1 MKKKVLLI
9 DDNVFENATFINNLR
24 YQYKVDAASRIVSA
38 RSKLKESVEYDL
50 IVLDVGMPAFQAF
63 ELGETLD
70 GLITGFVYYE
80 KELIHLN
87 IPVLFWSCNKD
98 FLKVLADKK
107 WPNTGFLLKGLD
119 EDHLLLGVNQFFEK
133 SI

>member
-1 MKKKVLLI
+1 MKKKILLI
-9 DDNVFENATFINNLR
+9 DDNVFENEIFINNLR
-24 YQYKVDAASRIVSA
+24 CQYRVDTASRIVYA
-38 RSKLKESVEYDL
+38 RSKLRESVEYDL
-50 IVLDVGMPAFQAF
+50 IVLDVGMPAYQAF

-107 WPNTGFLLKGLD
+107 WPNTDFLLKDLN
-119 EDHLLLGVNQFFEK
+119 EKHLLLGVNQFFSK